1 MSNKKNGK
9 DGVILSVKVQ
19 RGETALAKKNNK
31 NKGIS
36 DAALC
41 AEYSA
46 LFRYVLS
53 LTHDKHEA
61 EDITQEAFAR
71 ALEAKENFKGG
82 SSLYTWLCSIAK
94 NLWLNRLKK
103 QKKNM
108 GSDALEQLPDDSA
121 VIEEQFDDRDSS
133 MKILRIL
140 HTLDEPYKEV
150 FSLRVFGQ
158 LGFKEIASLFGKTD
172 NWACVTY
179 HRAKERIAEKLR
191 KDGML

>member
-1 MSNKKNGK
+1 MIKKKHN
-9 DGVILSVKVQ
+9 DD
-19 RGETALAKKNNK
+19 
-31 NKGIS
+31 GIS
-36 DAALC
+36 EAALC

-46 LFRYVLS
+46 LFRYMLS
-53 LTHDKHEA
+53 LTRNEYEA

-71 ALEAKENFKGG
+71 ALEVKESFEGG
-82 SSLYTWLCSIAK
+82 CSLYTWLCTIGK

-103 QKKNM
+103 QKKNI
-108 GSDALEQLPDDSA
+108 GSDALDQLPDDST
-121 VIEEQFDDRDSS
+121 VIEERIADRDSA
-133 MKILRIL
+133 MHILRIV

-172 NWACVTY
+172 NWARVTY
-179 HRAKERIAEKLR
+179 HRAKERIIDKLR